1 MDRIEVLMA
10 APLQDRETW
19 INMVRKFSNNLG
31 GVLMRRLF
39 MCGLTLAICV
49 LFSTVALASHNP
61 ADYPLR
67 VNIFHHSS
75 YSHYYGPSGIRSLN
89 DVDGEGRG
97 NLFENG
103 EPRGFDFRYNCSN
116 RMMNSAGEET
126 FRARWKKPGT
136 ELEML
141 LPAGAGTCTLK
152 VEMKDGMVFRRSRN
166 GVLIEMPAAKFK
178 EWMVK
183 YQYDPEHGKEVP
195 VPPAPEP
202 KPAQTPA
209 ESGTSTPQ

>member
-1 MDRIEVLMA
+1 
-10 APLQDRETW
+10 
-19 INMVRKFSNNLG
+19 
-31 GVLMRRLF
+31 MRRIFL
-39 MCGLTLAICV
+39 CGLTVFAFCAL
-49 LFSTVALASHNP
+49 LSTAALASHNP

-67 VNIFHHSS
+67 VNIFQHSS
-75 YSHYYGPSGIRSLN
+75 YSHYAGPSGIRSLN
-89 DVDGEGRG
+89 EVDGEGRA

-103 EPRGFDFRYNCSN
+103 EPRGFDFRFQCGS

-141 LPAGAGTCTLK
+141 LPAGAGTCSLK
-152 VEMKDGMVFRRSRN
+152 VEMKDGFAFRRNKN
-166 GVLIEMPAAKFK
+166 GALVEVPAAKFK

-195 VPPAPEP
+195 VAPDPVPPGA
-202 KPAQTPA
+202 
-209 ESGTSTPQ
+209 GTSAPK

>member
-1 MDRIEVLMA
+1 
-10 APLQDRETW
+10 
-19 INMVRKFSNNLG
+19 
-31 GVLMRRLF
+31 MRRVLL
-39 MCGLTLAICV
+39 CGLTMFAFCALLTTA
-49 LFSTVALASHNP
+49 ALAGSHNP

-103 EPRGFDFRYNCSN
+103 EPRGFDFRYNCSS

-141 LPAGAGTCTLK
+141 LPAMAGTCTLK
-152 VEMKDGMVFRRSRN
+152 VEMKDGIVFRRRKD
-166 GVLIEMPAAKFK
+166 GALVEVPAAKFK
-178 EWMVK
+178 EWMAK

-195 VPPAPEP
+195 VAPEP
-202 KPAQTPA
+202 KSEQAP
-209 ESGTSTPQ
+209 GTSAPK

>member
-1 MDRIEVLMA
+1 
-10 APLQDRETW
+10 
-19 INMVRKFSNNLG
+19 
-31 GVLMRRLF
+31 MRRILL
-39 MCGLTLAICV
+39 CGLTVFAFCAL
-49 LFSTVALASHNP
+49 LSTVALAGSHNP

-89 DVDGEGRG
+89 DVDGEGRA

-103 EPRGFDFRYNCSN
+103 EPRGFDFRYECGK
-116 RMMNSAGEET
+116 RLMNSAGNET

-152 VEMKDGMVFRRSRN
+152 VEMKDGMAFARRKD
-166 GVLIEMPAAKFK
+166 GALIEEPAAKFK
-178 EWMVK
+178 EWMIK

-195 VPPAPEP
+195 VAPDPEP
-202 KPAQTPA
+202 PGA
-209 ESGTSTPQ
+209 GTSAPK

>member
-1 MDRIEVLMA
+1 MSGAKGRFHRVLWCEIQV
-10 APLQDRETW
+10 LNSVSEGE
-19 INMVRKFSNNLG
+19 FS
-31 GVLMRRLF
+31 MRRILL
-39 MCGLTLAICV
+39 CGLTVFAFCAL
-49 LFSTVALASHNP
+49 LSTVALAGSHNP

-89 DVDGEGRG
+89 DVDGEGRA

-103 EPRGFDFRYNCSN
+103 EPRGFDFRYECGK
-116 RMMNSAGEET
+116 RLMNSAGNET

-152 VEMKDGMVFRRSRN
+152 VEMKDGMAFARRKD
-166 GVLIEMPAAKFK
+166 GALIEEPAAKFK
-178 EWMVK
+178 EWMIK

-195 VPPAPEP
+195 VAPEP
-202 KPAQTPA
+202 KP
-209 ESGTSTPQ
+209 

>member
-1 MDRIEVLMA
+1 
-10 APLQDRETW
+10 
-19 INMVRKFSNNLG
+19 
-31 GVLMRRLF
+31 MRRVLL
-39 MCGLTLAICV
+39 CGLTVFAMCAL
-49 LFSTVALASHNP
+49 LSTAALASHNP

-89 DVDGEGRG
+89 DVDGEGRA

-152 VEMKDGMVFRRSRN
+152 VEMKDGIVFRRRKD
-166 GVLIEMPAAKFK
+166 GALTEIPAAKFK

-209 ESGTSTPQ
+209 ETGTSAPQ